1 MHTLLVRSAH
11 RNQKRVHMQL
21 VKMTT
26 MEKKSLPYAGF
37 EVFQD
42 ISLTLLIPT

>member
-26 MEKKSLPYAGF
+26 MEKKACLMQALKYF
-37 EVFQD
+37 K
-42 ISLTLLIPT
+42 T